1 MLKKIENYIAKI
13 ESYVLVAGLLLM
25 IAAGT
30 LQVILRNFF
39 NTGLEWGDM
48 LARALVL
55 WVGFIGASLAT
66 RRGKHIN
73 IELVSK
79 FITNPKL
86 SMIRERIV
94 TFIAF
99 FLSGTLSV
107 TGIIF
112 TRAEVDNNMIAF
124 LNIPTWVVFLIVP
137 ISFVLITLRFLI
149 ELITG
154 RVIEEV
160 KDL

>member
-1 MLKKIENYIAKI
+1 MLKKLENYIAKI
-13 ESYVLVAGLLLM
+13 EGYVLVIGLITM

-55 WVGFIGASLAT
+55 WVGFVGASLAT

-86 SMIRERIV
+86 SAIRERIV

-99 FLSGTLSV
+99 LISAILSV
-107 TGIIF
+107 EAITF
-112 TRAEVDNNMIAF
+112 THAEHANNMIAF

-154 RVIEEV
+154 HSIEA

>member
-1 MLKKIENYIAKI
+1 MLKKLEIYIARI
-13 ESYVLVAGLLLM
+13 ESYVLVVGLLTM

-30 LQVILRNFF
+30 TQVILRNFF

-55 WVGFIGASLAT
+55 WVGFVGASLAT

-86 SMIRERIV
+86 SAIRERIA
-94 TFIAF
+94 TAIA
-99 FLSGTLSV
+99 LIISTILSV
-107 TGIIF
+107 EAIIF
-112 TRAEVDNNMIAF
+112 TYAEKGNDMIAF
-124 LNIPTWVVFLIVP
+124 LNVPTWVIFLIVP

-154 RVIEEV
+154 HSIEA